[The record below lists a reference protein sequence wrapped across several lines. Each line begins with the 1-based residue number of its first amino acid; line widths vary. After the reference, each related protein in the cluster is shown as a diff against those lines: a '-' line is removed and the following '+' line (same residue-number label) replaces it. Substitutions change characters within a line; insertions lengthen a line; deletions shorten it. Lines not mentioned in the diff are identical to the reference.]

1 MEPKVKKLLLTAAAV
16 AMPIGLV
23 CASGGAAQAAAPKVN
38 VSNATI
44 SCTAVTG
51 SAKFSPALNLT
62 GGNPENTSVK
72 LAVSGCTVSGVS
84 GVVIASGKGS
94 GVLHSASNLATNL
107 LGPTAVTGS
116 VGIKWKTS
124 TGKLSFPTSTV
135 TVSVVTGGTPSD
147 GYASLAITAG
157 NATVSNDFAG
167 TDGGASSTM
176 YAETTQTVSQLTTAA
191 TGKKGLKSITL
202 GTDGTHTTPNSLH
215 LG

>member
-1 MEPKVKKLLLTAAAV
+1 VKKLLLTAAAV

-23 CASGGAAQAAAPKVN
+23 CASAGAQAAAPKID
-38 VSNATI
+38 VSHATI
-44 SCTAVTG
+44 SCTTVTG

-72 LAVSGCTVSGVS
+72 LAVGGCTVSGVS
-84 GVVIASGKGS
+84 GVVVASGKGS

-124 TGKLSFPTSTV
+124 TGKLTFSSSTV
-135 TVSVVTGGTPSD
+135 TVSVITGGTPSD

-157 NATVSNDFAG
+157 NASVSNDFAG
-167 TDGGASSTM
+167 TDAGATSTM
-176 YAETTQTVSQLTTAA
+176 YAETTQTVSQLGTAA
-191 TGKKGLKSITL
+191 SGKKGLKSITL
-202 GTDGTHTTPNSLH
+202 GTDATHTTPNSLH

>member
-51 SAKFSPALNLT
+51 SAKFSPAVNLT

-72 LAVSGCTVSGVS
+72 LAVTGCTVSGVS
-84 GVVIASGKGS
+84 GVTIASGKGS

-116 VGIKWKTS
+116 VGIK
-124 TGKLSFPTSTV
+124 L
-135 TVSVVTGGTPSD
+135 TGGTPSD

-157 NATVSNDFAG
+157 NASVSNDFAG
-167 TDGGASSTM
+167 TDSGATSTM
-176 YAETTQTVSQLTTAA
+176 YAETTQTVGQLTTAA
-191 TGKKGLKSITL
+191 TGRRE
-202 GTDGTHTTPNSLH
+202 
-215 LG
+215 